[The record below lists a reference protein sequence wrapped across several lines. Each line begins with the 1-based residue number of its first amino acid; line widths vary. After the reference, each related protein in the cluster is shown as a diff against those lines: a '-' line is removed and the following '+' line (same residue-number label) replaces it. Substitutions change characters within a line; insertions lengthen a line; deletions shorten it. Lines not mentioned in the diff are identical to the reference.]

1 MCPVNDFSY
10 HCLNRF
16 FAVGLAL
23 AVVLLSLNK
32 LQFNTVSLLLLFS
45 NLDLALIH
53 FFPMEREWSHV
64 RFPLRIEVI
73 ILKSL
78 LVWRQSSDTPPL
90 NFRNLPKAFKAMQ
103 GAMGMSLALRAAYN
117 LEKCALD

>member
-16 FAVGLAL
+16 FAIGLAL

-32 LQFNTVSLLLLFS
+32 LRFNTISLLFS
-45 NLDLALIH
+45 NLYLTLIH
-53 FFPMEREWSHV
+53 FFSVDREWSHV
-64 RFPLRIEVI
+64 RLPLRIEVI
-73 ILKSL
+73 TLKSL
-78 LVWRQSSDTPPL
+78 LVWRQSSDMHPL
-90 NFRNLPKAFKAMQ
+90 NLETYPKLLRICR
-103 GAMGMSLALRAAYN
+103 GAMCMFPTLPAASN